1 MAEVPETRYTRQ
13 DGGHIAYQVIG
24 EGPDLV
30 FLPEWLSHVE
40 AQWDEPLIARFL
52 SRLAS
57 FTRLILL
64 NRRGTGLSDPV
75 APNDLPTL
83 EEWMTDVRAVM
94 DAAAVERGVLWGLA
108 GGGPMASLFAATYPA
123 RTSALVLTNTF
134 ARLTWAPDHPIGISS
149 DHVDRIVADAE
160 ASWGSGDSSLR
171 WVAPSLASDDRARAW
186 MARYERLSAGP
197 SAAAAIIRMVYDIDV
212 RHILGAIRV
221 PTLIIHRAETRVTPV
236 EHGRDLARRMPQARY
251 VELPGEDLLYWAGD
265 STALLDEV
273 EEFLTGNRTTTTDER
288 FLATLLFVD
297 IVEST
302 KRLSSIGDRSW
313 RDFLDTQ
320 EPMLDGLVRRFGGR
334 VVATTG
340 DGLLATFDG
349 PARAIRSACAI
360 ARAARQL
367 GVEVR
372 AGLHTGEVESRGEG
386 VAGIAVH
393 IAARVAAAA
402 GASEVLVS
410 RTVKDLVAGSG
421 IDLEDR
427 GEHVLKGVPDRWR
440 LYRADL
446 EKIH

>member
-1 MAEVPETRYTRQ
+1 
-13 DGGHIAYQVIG
+13 
-24 EGPDLV
+24 
-30 FLPEWLSHVE
+30 
-40 AQWDEPLIARFL
+40 
-52 SRLAS
+52 
-57 FTRLILL
+57 
-64 NRRGTGLSDPV
+64 
-75 APNDLPTL
+75 
-83 EEWMTDVRAVM
+83 
-94 DAAAVERGVLWGLA
+94 
-108 GGGPMASLFAATYPA
+108 
-123 RTSALVLTNTF
+123 
-134 ARLTWAPDHPIGISS
+134 
-149 DHVDRIVADAE
+149 
-160 ASWGSGDSSLR
+160 
-171 WVAPSLASDDRARAW
+171 